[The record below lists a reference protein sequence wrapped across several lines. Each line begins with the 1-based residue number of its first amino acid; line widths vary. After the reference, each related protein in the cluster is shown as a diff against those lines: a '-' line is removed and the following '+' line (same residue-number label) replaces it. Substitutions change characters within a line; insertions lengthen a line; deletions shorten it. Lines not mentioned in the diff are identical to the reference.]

1 MEGVRG
7 PEMTM
12 TRRITITMG
21 IMLGLLVVMA
31 GIGIGAL
38 AWVRAWQNDYSR
50 AIEGTEAAGDPV
62 LQDLLNTLSS
72 RAWILLIVMIV
83 VAVVALL
90 FGTGATMRLAGMMK
104 RGLREAISSLGTAAS
119 QLMAV
124 SSQVAAA
131 AAETAAATNE
141 TSATV
146 EEVKQTAMLAQEKAG
161 EALEASQEVVE
172 TSKFG
177 EASAKKNYEHFAQIL
192 SEMDVITDAIDR
204 LNEQAL
210 SVGDVIATV
219 NDLAEQSNLLSVN
232 ASIEAAKAG
241 EAGKGFTVV
250 AQEVKSLAEQS
261 KQGVAQVRAVL
272 SEIQKGSDLVV
283 RAAEQA
289 RETVESGSNEASLA
303 VENVGS
309 RVSVATRAA
318 EATSDITAASRQ
330 QLAGIEQIS
339 QAITSIN
346 QAGTQSAQGTRQ
358 VEQAARQLQDI
369 ALELKGLVD
378 TSSASST
385 SGT

>member
-1 MEGVRG
+1 
-7 PEMTM
+7 M
-12 TRRITITMG
+12 TRRITISMG
-21 IMLGLLVVMA
+21 VMLALLVVMA

-38 AWVRAWQNDYSR
+38 AWVRAWQNDYSG
-50 AIEGTEAAGDPV
+50 AIQGTEAAGDPV

-72 RAWILLIVMIV
+72 RAWILLIVMVV

-90 FGTGATMRLAGMMK
+90 FGTGAVMRLAGMMK

-289 RETVESGSNEASLA
+289 RQTVESGSTEASLA

-339 QAITSIN
+339 
-346 QAGTQSAQGTRQ
+346 
-358 VEQAARQLQDI
+358 
-369 ALELKGLVD
+369 
-378 TSSASST
+378 
-385 SGT
+385 

>member
-1 MEGVRG
+1 
-7 PEMTM
+7 M

-378 TSSASST
+378 TSSAPST

>member
-1 MEGVRG
+1 
-7 PEMTM
+7 MTM

>member
-1 MEGVRG
+1 
-7 PEMTM
+7 M